1 MKKTI
6 IAAVVVV
13 ILGFGV
19 FQAKSYY
26 DNRYVKDSEYYVYVP
41 ENQSIEIE
49 DIIDDSGKVVDKGKS
64 YSFIGMNKDGEKR
77 TLEFSYTTED
87 VNKLL
92 QPHTYVKV
100 SASKTIV
107 LGQQVISESEV
118 PSSILNI
125 IKTLN

>member
-13 ILGFGV
+13 LLGFGI

-26 DNRYVKDSEYYVYVP
+26 DDRYVKDSDYYIYVP

-49 DIIDDSGKVVDKGKS
+49 DIVNDSGKVVDKGKS
-64 YSFIGMNKDGEKR
+64 YSFVGMNKDGDKR
-77 TLEFSYTTED
+77 TLKFSYNTED
-87 VNKLL
+87 VTKLL
-92 QPHTYVKV
+92 QPNTYVKV

-107 LGQQVISESEV
+107 LGQAVISEADV
-118 PSSILNI
+118 PSEILSK
-125 IKTLN
+125 IKVLN